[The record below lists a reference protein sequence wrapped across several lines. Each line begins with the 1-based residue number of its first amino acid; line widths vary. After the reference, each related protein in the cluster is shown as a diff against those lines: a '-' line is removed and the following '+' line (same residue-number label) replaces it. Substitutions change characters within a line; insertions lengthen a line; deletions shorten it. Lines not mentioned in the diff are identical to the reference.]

1 MRKYGR
7 KTLTCSKPNGFRA
20 ILEAR
25 ESELSQ
31 HLRNR
36 EGLIVMAVPDEL
48 DEAFHAAEREFA
60 IRNLGRMSGLLKD
73 VQAALRRIEER
84 TYGIC
89 LHCEGDIGRKRLEAV
104 PWAAFCI
111 RCQETADR
119 LCAEA
124 PDQEAEGF
132 DGFMAARASVI

>member
-1 MRKYGR
+1 MRKNGR
-7 KTLTCSKPNGFRA
+7 KTLTWSNPNGFRA

-48 DEAFHAAEREFA
+48 DEACHAAEREFA
-60 IRNLGRMSGLLKD
+60 IRNLDHMSGLLKD
-73 VQAALRRIEER
+73 VEAALRRIEEG

-111 RCQETADR
+111 RCQEAADR

>member
-1 MRKYGR
+1 MRKNGH
-7 KTLTCSKPNGFRA
+7 KTLTWRNPNGFRA

-25 ESELSQ
+25 ESVLSQ
-31 HLRNR
+31 HLRNH
-36 EGLIVMAVPDEL
+36 EDLVVEAVPDGLE
-48 DEAFHAAEREFA
+48 EAWLAAEREFA
-60 IRNLGRMSGLLKD
+60 IRNLEHISGLLED
-73 VQAALRRIEER
+73 VQAALRRIEDG

-111 RCQETADR
+111 RCQEAADR

-132 DGFMAARASVI
+132 DGIMAARASVI

>member
-7 KTLTCSKPNGFRA
+7 NTLTWSNPNGFRA

-36 EGLIVMAVPDEL
+36 EGLVVKAVPDEL
-48 DEAFHAAEREFA
+48 EEACHSAERELA
-60 IRNLGRMSGLLKD
+60 IRNLEHMSGLLED
-73 VQAALRRIEER
+73 VQAALRRIED
-84 TYGIC
+84 GIYASA
-89 LHCEGDIGRKRLEAV
+89 HCEGDIGRKRLEAV
-104 PWAAFCI
+104 PWAAFCF
-111 RCQETADR
+111 RCQEAADR

>member
-1 MRKYGR
+1 MRKFGR
-7 KTLTCSKPNGFRA
+7 NTRAWSNPNWFRA
-20 ILEAR
+20 ILEAS
-25 ESELSQ
+25 ESGLSQ

-36 EGLIVMAVPDEL
+36 EGLVVEAVPDGLE
-48 DEAFHAAEREFA
+48 EAWLAAEREFA
-60 IRNLGRMSGLLKD
+60 IRNLEHISGLLED
-73 VQAALRRIEER
+73 VQAALRRIEDG

-111 RCQETADR
+111 RCQEAADR

-132 DGFMAARASVI
+132 DGIMAARASVI

>member
-1 MRKYGR
+1 MRKNGH
-7 KTLTCSKPNGFRA
+7 KTLTWRNSNGFRA

-36 EGLIVMAVPDEL
+36 EGLVVEAVPDGLE
-48 DEAFHAAEREFA
+48 EAWLAAEREFA
-60 IRNLGRMSGLLKD
+60 IRNLEHISGLLED
-73 VQAALRRIEER
+73 VQAALRRIEDG

-111 RCQETADR
+111 RCQEAADR

-124 PDQEAEGF
+124 PDQEAGGF
-132 DGFMAARASVI
+132 DGLMAARASVI

>member
-1 MRKYGR
+1 MRKNGR
-7 KTLTCSKPNGFRA
+7 KTLTWSNPKGFRA

-25 ESELSQ
+25 ESELSR

-48 DEAFHAAEREFA
+48 DEACHAAEREFA
-60 IRNLGRMSGLLKD
+60 IRNLGHMSGLLKD
-73 VQAALRRIEER
+73 VQAALRRIEDG

-111 RCQETADR
+111 RCQEAADR

>member
-1 MRKYGR
+1 MRKNGR
-7 KTLTCSKPNGFRA
+7 KTLTWSNPNGFKA

-31 HLRNR
+31 HLRNHAD
-36 EGLIVMAVPDEL
+36 LVVKAVPDGLEEACNAGQREL
-48 DEAFHAAEREFA
+48 A
-60 IRNLGRMSGLLKD
+60 IRNLEYMSGLLED
-73 VQAALRRIEER
+73 VQAALRRIEDG

-111 RCQETADR
+111 RCQEAADR

-132 DGFMAARASVI
+132 DGIMAARASVI

>member
-1 MRKYGR
+1 MRKNGR
-7 KTLTCSKPNGFRA
+7 KTLTWSNPNGFRA

-48 DEAFHAAEREFA
+48 DEACHAAEREFA
-60 IRNLGRMSGLLKD
+60 IRNLGHMSGLLKD
-73 VQAALRRIEER
+73 VEAALRRIEEG

-89 LHCEGDIGRKRLEAV
+89 LHCQGDIGRKRLEAV
-104 PWAAFCI
+104 PWASFCI
-111 RCQETADR
+111 RCQEAADR
-119 LCAEA
+119 LREKALAE
-124 PDQEAEGF
+124 EAGGF